1 MSRRST
7 LRFSALVLGAASALA
22 AGPPGIVLQRI
33 SAPPPAAAAPE
44 LRHLVA
50 GEALRVAGP
59 GRISATFW
67 LRARIPEMKAAPD
80 SSPVLGERIALP
92 GIPPAA
98 FVGFVSFDRP
108 WRDYRDRLVPAGVY
122 TARYLVQPAIKEHK
136 GASAF
141 RDFLILTPASIDV
154 AADTSPREL
163 IGRSAAATGSEHP
176 LVMAVFPLPDGAHP
190 PRILVNPL
198 EQPMLGVRL
207 GSLAFGIVF
216 EGHGRTEET

>member
-1 MSRRST
+1 
-7 LRFSALVLGAASALA
+7 
-22 AGPPGIVLQRI
+22 
-33 SAPPPAAAAPE
+33 
-44 LRHLVA
+44 
-50 GEALRVAGP
+50 
-59 GRISATFW
+59 
-67 LRARIPEMKAAPD
+67 MKAAPD

-108 WRDYRDRLVPAGVY
+108 WRDYRDRLVPAGLY

-136 GASAF
+136 GTSTF

-154 AADTSPREL
+154 AANVSPRDL